1 MAKSGAAAGVPAYGV
16 GMSVEAAH
24 AAGLLMLL
32 SHPVR
37 LRAFAELAR
46 HGKDGATIFEI
57 SLHLDL
63 PEPEVGELLG
73 RLVGA
78 GVATGTGNGIY
89 RARDGVLREAA
100 QALDRV
106 QPVGPLLAEYPQLKS
121 YFSHGRLV
129 SLPPTLSERAKQMAE
144 LFARFI
150 AVEGVLTEA
159 EINARI
165 TPAADDVAAVRRML
179 VESGWLERDRAGTS
193 YGSARTLT
201 PTP

>member
-1 MAKSGAAAGVPAYGV
+1 MTKSGAAGGAPAYGV

-37 LRAFAELAR
+37 LRAFGELAR
-46 HGKDGATIFEI
+46 HGKDGATIFEMSI
-57 SLHLDL
+57 HLDL

-78 GVATGTGNGIY
+78 GVATGTGNGTY
-89 RARDGVLREAA
+89 RVRDGVLREAA

-106 QPVGPLLAEYPQLKS
+106 QPIGPLLKEYPQLKS
-121 YFSHGRLV
+121 YFRHGRLS
-129 SLPPTLSERAKQMAE
+129 SLPPTLSERAQQMAE

-150 AVEGVLTEA
+150 AVEGILTEA
-159 EINARI
+159 EINDRI
-165 TPAADDVAAVRRML
+165 APAADDVAAVRRML

-201 PTP
+201 PAA

>member
-1 MAKSGAAAGVPAYGV
+1 
-16 GMSVEAAH
+16 MSVEAAH
-24 AAGLLMLL
+24 ASGLLMLL

-46 HGKDGATIFEI
+46 HGKDGATIFEM

-78 GVATGTGNGIY
+78 GVATGTGNGTY
-89 RARDGVLREAA
+89 RVRDGVLREAA

-106 QPVGPLLAEYPQLKS
+106 QPISPLLAEFPQLKS

-129 SLPPTLSERAKQMAE
+129 SLPPTLSERAQQMAE

-150 AVEGVLTEA
+150 AVDGVLTEA
-159 EINARI
+159 EINQRI
-165 TPAADDVAAVRRML
+165 APAADDVAAVRRML

-193 YGSARTLT
+193 YGSARTAAAARA
-201 PTP
+201 